1 MSSPVANSLGLNN
14 YIRSSS
20 LQKKRFEELHN
31 SGLALLKKTSAL
43 IKNPHLIPPAY
54 NNLK

>member
-1 MSSPVANSLGLNN
+1 MSSPAANSIGLNN
-14 YIRSSS
+14 YIKSSS

-43 IKNPHLIPPAY
+43 IKNPHIIP
-54 NNLK
+54 

>member
-43 IKNPHLIPPAY
+43 IKNPHLIPPVY
-54 NNLK
+54 NN